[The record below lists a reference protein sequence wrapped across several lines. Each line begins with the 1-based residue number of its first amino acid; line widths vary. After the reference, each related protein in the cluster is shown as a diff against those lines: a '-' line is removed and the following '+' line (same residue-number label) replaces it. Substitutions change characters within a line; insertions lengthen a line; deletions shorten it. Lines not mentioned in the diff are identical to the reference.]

1 MKGHNMRSDWKM
13 LLGITV
19 TCYALLGSNCMTMY
33 RIRSPEEIS
42 ELNQEIEPLPDTL
55 LLIPE
60 FDGIDTIPIL
70 YFETH
75 GCWEPLT
82 SHMIY
87 NNGKYEFMQ
96 KERGVFIS
104 GYIEMSDIQDLIVGL
119 NQMGFF
125 NVSNESIQKKKFIE
139 YRGCCLGLFFGGLAS
154 EPWKTCATTHTI
166 EIELPNIEHHISYYD
181 IAYHAEIYPTL
192 QDLQIL

>member
-1 MKGHNMRSDWKM
+1 
-13 LLGITV
+13 
-19 TCYALLGSNCMTMY
+19 
-33 RIRSPEEIS
+33 
-42 ELNQEIEPLPDTL
+42 
-55 LLIPE
+55 
-60 FDGIDTIPIL
+60 
-70 YFETH
+70 
-75 GCWEPLT
+75 
-82 SHMIY
+82 
-87 NNGKYEFMQ
+87 
-96 KERGVFIS
+96 
-104 GYIEMSDIQDLIVGL
+104 MSDIQDLIVGL

-192 QDLQIL
+192 QDLQILWRSVKYIEDFYRVYHLIRNISSNGQNDSIILLYRLESRSILWYYLSFWIDSYLCVFRSSYKERCKSEYT